1 MKRYLS
7 IGIAAAT
14 MLISLPA
21 KATVQT
27 SQTGASA
34 VEQAINSVL
43 EWNKTALQAVQNVS
57 FAPPATSRALAILQT
72 SIFDAWSAYDPL
84 ASSTQ
89 SADTYQRPVGENTLG
104 NKNEAISYAAYNTL
118 VNLFPTQTSL
128 FDSLMA
134 TFGYNTANKSSDTTT
149 AAGIGNVSAQAVL
162 TYRQNDGSNQ
172 SGSLNPSG
180 KAYSEPTLNPNY
192 TAYTPVNTATQLNS
206 VDHWQPQ
213 GMQQFLVPHWGSVT
227 PFGLTSGSEFR
238 PTQGPKT
245 IEADPEGFKAQAKE
259 VLELTE
265 NLTTEQK
272 LIANYWAAGA
282 GTVTPPGMW
291 NQIAQDI
298 SKKDSH
304 SLDDDVKM
312 FFALNNALLDAGIA
326 AWDTKRAYDSARPIS
341 AINYL
346 YKDDADF
353 QAKYPNG
360 WKPMLATPPFPEFVS
375 GHSTYSAAAAEILK
389 NYTGSDNYGES
400 YTDATTGIT
409 LSWDTFSDAAAQA
422 GMSRLYGGIHFMD
435 ANLVGQDMGRNI
447 ASVVWDKAL
456 SFISPSQNG
465 SDASGSGAAACSAL

>member
-21 KATVQT
+21 KANQVSTT
-27 SQTGASA
+27 ETNT

-43 EWNKTALQAVQNVS
+43 EWNKTALQAVQNIS
-57 FAPPATSRALAILQT
+57 FAPPMTARALSILQT

-84 ASSTQ
+84 AISTQ
-89 SADTYQRPVGENTLG
+89 SGDTYQRPTNENTLA

-118 VNLFPTQTSL
+118 VNLFPTQSSL
-128 FDSLMA
+128 FDSVMT

-149 AAGIGNVSAQAVL
+149 AAGIGNLSAQAVL

-172 SGSLNPSG
+172 SGSLNSSG

-192 TAYTPVNTATQLNS
+192 IAYTPVNTATQLNS
-206 VDHWQPQ
+206 VNHWQPQ
-213 GMQQFLVPHWGSVT
+213 GTQQFLVPQWGSVT

-245 IEADPEGFKAQAKE
+245 IEADPVGFKAQAQQ
-259 VLELTE
+259 VIDFSE
-265 NLTTEQK
+265 NLTPEQK
-272 LIANYWAAGA
+272 LITTYWAAGA

-291 NQIAQDI
+291 NVIAQNI
-298 SKKDSH
+298 SNRDNH

-312 FFALNNALLDAGIA
+312 FFALDNALFDASIA
-326 AWDTKRAYDSARPIS
+326 AWDTKRTYDSERPIT

-346 YKDDADF
+346 YKDDANF

-360 WKPMLATPPFPEFVS
+360 WKPLLATPPFAEFVS
-375 GHSTYSAAAAEILK
+375 GHSTFSAAGAQILQ
-389 NYTGSDNYGES
+389 NYTGSDNYGGS
-400 YTDATTGIT
+400 YLDPTTGIT
-409 LSWDTFSDAAAQA
+409 LAWNTFSDAAAQA

-435 ANLVGQDMGRNI
+435 GNLVGQDMGQKV
-447 ASVVWDKAL
+447 ASVVWDKAM
-456 SFISPSQNG
+456 SFISPLQNG
-465 SDASGSGAAACSAL
+465 LSGGGDACSIN